1 MEPLTLAGIATI
13 VITGALTRVG
23 EITLDGTI
31 SKLKQLIERKH
42 PETLQ
47 QLEAA
52 ASNPELLAE
61 TIEVM
66 ATVIEND
73 DEVKEVAEQVAQENE
88 NKPYVINQFTRL
100 EKILNFANR
109 DVKIGTQNNT
119 F

>member
-1 MEPLTLAGIATI
+1 MEPLTLAGIVTI

-31 SKLKQLIERKH
+31 SKFKQLIAKKH

-52 ASNPELLAE
+52 ASNPELLPE
-61 TIEVM
+61 TVEVM

-73 DEVKEVAEQVAQENE
+73 EEVKEVAEKVAQENE
-88 NKPYVINQFTRL
+88 SKPYVINQFTRL

-109 DVKIGTQNNT
+109 DINIQEQNIT